1 MLRVNN
7 GSVVNKVSSTDYSV
21 LEDTLA
27 RRTFDESGDYVVRN
41 FDLDPRE
48 HLISG
53 TNRGIYAADS
63 TSADGN
69 TASESKLALGLS
81 QGKAYVKGYEI
92 QKHGT
97 TYVDIDKARDFD
109 TASGIVTRVSQL
121 PFVNVTNVFG
131 TPDV

>member
-48 HLISG
+48 HLSSG

-63 TSADGN
+63 TSVDGN
-69 TASESKLALGLS
+69 VASESKLALGLS
-81 QGKAYVKGYEI
+81 QGKAYVKGY
-92 QKHGT
+92 
-97 TYVDIDKARDFD
+97 
-109 TASGIVTRVSQL
+109 
-121 PFVNVTNVFG
+121 
-131 TPDV
+131 